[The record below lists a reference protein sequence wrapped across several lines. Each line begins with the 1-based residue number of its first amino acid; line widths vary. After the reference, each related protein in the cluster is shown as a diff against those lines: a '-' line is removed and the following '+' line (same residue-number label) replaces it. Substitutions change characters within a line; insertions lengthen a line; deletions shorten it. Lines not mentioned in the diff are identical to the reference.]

1 MPSPLYITDS
11 FFLIHNQVRLR
22 LQLQPLHLSLSHSSV
37 RFLLGFVRDQAAAEP
52 ARDAQAHAQID
63 AQTVTDSQSSSDAQS
78 ASDAQS
84 SCDAQSVWDAQSV
97 ADAQPVLW
105 LCAVQPLYLHVDHV
119 ARIPLL
125 DETLSSTNMVEVIP
139 LYDRTS
145 LPLPLSSNF
154 PLPTPNPPPSPR
166 WSHSARYASPLAASS
181 SPPRPTPRSSR
192 RLLPTGGRSSSHS
205 CTGASRDWP
214 PSVRYSTWPTD
225 CRRYSWGHCDP
236 RRGGGSGMEAPGS
249 QAQSLSR
256 GSLLLRGCCC
266 SRRCD
271 GLAASGCSIRHN
283 YPD

>member
-154 PLPTPNPPPSPR
+154 PPPPSP
-166 WSHSARYASPLAASS
+166 PLTPPLPQGGPTLRGTPRLW
-181 SPPRPTPRSSR
+181 PPRALRHVLPRAPRGGSCPLVAAAHRTAAPVPRGIGPLPSATPRGRRTVGVTHGATATLAVEGAPVWRHQVRRRSR
-192 RLLPTGGRSSSHS
+192 CRGARS
-205 CTGASRDWP
+205 
-214 PSVRYSTWPTD
+214 Y
-225 CRRYSWGHCDP
+225 
-236 RRGGGSGMEAPGS
+236 
-249 QAQSLSR
+249 
-256 GSLLLRGCCC
+256 
-266 SRRCD
+266 
-271 GLAASGCSIRHN
+271 
-283 YPD
+283 